1 MEIELTQ
8 RTSKR
13 VYRLSW
19 GQHELDV
26 RPYPYN
32 RTGRQ
37 YQPTRACIVVTRSFD
52 EPWGVYSVVL
62 GGRALKKDGT
72 MGQQAVK
79 EEFSSWRWERDDAPE
94 ELRTAVAKILAFLN
108 DPAVSA

>member
-52 EPWGVYSVVL
+52 GPWEL
-62 GGRALKKDGT
+62 GTVELFGLALKKDGT
-72 MGQQAVK
+72 MGQQDVK
-79 EEFSSWRWERDDAPE
+79 EEFFSWRWERDDAPE